1 MLEKLFAQKTKKKRK
16 IFAEWKK
23 IKEENV
29 LLILIVEVTEDAR
42 TKFVKETLV
51 VMTMIKNA

>member
-1 MLEKLFAQKTKKKRK
+1 MLEKLFARKTKKKRK

-23 IKEENV
+23 IKEQYV
-29 LLILIVEVTEDAR
+29 LLILIVEATEDAR

-51 VMTMIKNA
+51 VMIMIKNA